1 MTKISLT
8 PEQKARINPIKMA
21 GGYQSLSA
29 VIGAL
34 IAIYGDDLLRRVTI
48 DPSTTLLVPTAT
60 PLVPPSTLSVTV
72 GTVPTNTL
80 SVPATTPSVP
90 NTTPSVPTGR
100 PPRVKFEI

>member
-8 PEQKARINPIKMA
+8 PDQKARINPIKAA

-34 IAIYGDDLLRRVTI
+34 IAIYGDDLLMRVTI
-48 DPSTTLLVPTAT
+48 DPSTTLLVPTTAQSVPTTT
-60 PLVPPSTLSVTV
+60 PLV
-72 GTVPTNTL
+72 
-80 SVPATTPSVP
+80 
-90 NTTPSVPTGR
+90 TTPSVPTTTHLVPTTTPSVTSGK

>member
-8 PEQKARINPIKMA
+8 PEQKARINPIKTA

-48 DPSTTLLVPTAT
+48 DPSTTLLVPTTTKSAPISTT
-60 PLVPPSTLSVTV
+60 PLVPTTTPLVPS
-72 GTVPTNTL
+72 PTQ
-80 SVPATTPSVP
+80 SVPS
-90 NTTPSVPTGR
+90 GK